1 MKKHRGLIIAIII
14 IAILIVL
21 AVSAFAVIYIF
32 TDIFKTDK
40 QLFAKYATSMVQ
52 EKTAFFP
59 EILKEYTTKKQTTP
73 YENNGSFTANITSEN
88 SSALATTADPT
99 SQINSMLNYANNTRI
114 NFSGKVD
121 KANNRTEQNINI
133 FYTNDISLPFNY
145 KQVGDIYA
153 LQADFVLPNYI
164 GIENNNIPELLQKL
178 GINVNSI
185 EMPSKI
191 EVQEL
196 KSLKLSEEEIMHLYN
211 NYLTPVVTNLADDKF
226 SKKENSDGSKD
237 YILTL
242 TSEDLKNILI
252 QELQTLSQDTAIIN
266 KINSIYQE
274 IFSETSSII
283 TKENIEDIIANLQE
297 TEASNGDLIITITQ
311 IDGKV
316 NKIDFNIIST
326 SETSLDETE
335 ANITITKDETSSN
348 LTYNFEVT
356 IQNSETEISGGFETS
371 YTNINT
377 NSVVENYSVTA
388 NLNNMSNVEYNF
400 SNNVV
405 FANTVGITDFD
416 LNNTIILNNY
426 PENEV
431 QIFLN
436 QLMPIIAQKNEEQM
450 KEIGYPA
457 ELVNPIYMW
466 FMGPGLSLYIYNM
479 TSDTIGSADLESQA
493 TAVYNQEFLQY
504 EGNITG
510 VQART
515 LVNTI
520 ETHNNSYTNE
530 PSKQIQ
536 ITSEDYGNN
545 GVLEAP
551 TVSIG
556 QTTAPALISTN
567 QYKVTFA
574 YDPTTG
580 YITACGI
587 TNVTN

>member
-1 MKKHRGLIIAIII
+1 MKKHRGLVIAIII

-21 AVSAFAVIYIF
+21 AISAFAVIYIF

-88 SSALATTADPT
+88 SSTLVTTADPT

-121 KANNRTEQNINI
+121 KANNRTEQSINI

-153 LQADFVLPNYI
+153 LQSDFVLPNYI

-178 GINVNSI
+178 GISVNSI

-196 KSLKLSEEEIMHLYN
+196 QSLELSEEEIMHLYN
-211 NYLTPVVTNLADDKF
+211 KYLTPIVTNLADEKF

-252 QELQTLSQDTAIIN
+252 KELETLSQDTAVIN

-274 IFSETSSII
+274 MFSKTSSIV

-297 TEASNGDLIITITQ
+297 TDVANGDLIITISQ
-311 IDGKV
+311 INGKI

-335 ANITITKDETSSN
+335 VNITITKNETSSN
-348 LTYNFEVT
+348 ITYNFEVT
-356 IQNSETEISGGFETS
+356 IQNSETEISGGFEAS

-450 KEIGYPA
+450 QEIGYPI

-479 TSDTIGSADLESQA
+479 TSDTIGSADLENQA

-504 EGNITG
+504 EGTVTG

-520 ETHNNSYTNE
+520 EAHNNSYADE

-556 QTTAPALISTN
+556 QTIAPALISTN

>member
-1 MKKHRGLIIAIII
+1 MKKHRGLVIAIII

-21 AVSAFAVIYIF
+21 AISAFAVIYIF

-88 SSALATTADPT
+88 SSTLATTADPT

-121 KANNRTEQNINI
+121 KANNRTEQSINI

-153 LQADFVLPNYI
+153 LQSDFVLPNYI

-178 GINVNSI
+178 GISVNSI

-196 KSLKLSEEEIMHLYN
+196 QSLELSEEEIMHLYN
-211 NYLTPVVTNLADDKF
+211 NYLTPIVTNLADEKF

-252 QELQTLSQDTAIIN
+252 QELGILSQDTAVIN

-274 IFSETSSII
+274 MFSKTSSIV

-297 TEASNGDLIITITQ
+297 TDVANGDLIITISQ
-311 IDGKV
+311 INGKI

-326 SETSLDETE
+326 SENSLDETE
-335 ANITITKDETSSN
+335 ANITITKNETSSN
-348 LTYNFEVT
+348 ITYNFEVT
-356 IQNSETEISGGFETS
+356 IQNSETEISGGFEAS

-450 KEIGYPA
+450 QEIGYPV

-479 TSDTIGSADLESQA
+479 TSDTIGSADLENQA

-504 EGNITG
+504 EGTVTG

-520 ETHNNSYTNE
+520 EAHNNSYADE

-556 QTTAPALISTN
+556 QTIAPALISTN